1 VNELSRMNRAR
12 NRAHCHPA
20 QLVPYR
26 LPIATIRPVYA
37 ILSWPADFFAA
48 PRTAQRSSPVGRR
61 SRSVRRCRACSETA
75 FSNLAHRHP
84 TPLTHSS
91 SPPRTEA
98 DARARVRY
106 GTTAR
111 PRTRALV
118 FLTFFFFL
126 PPLETRSVCRST
138 APAFRGFR
146 RRESSGRVSVTESS
160 ARKSFRVRVL
170 GAACRVSSCHRPLSS
185 NNFFFSFG
193 CRRPVTGM
201 SRVSTT
207 IAQVTRIQPRRSRSP
222 HVSLASVRV
231 DWRRRSSRAN
241 VCIETSVVCRGRP
254 WSPTAGPD
262 VARRAASL
270 AVR

>member
-1 VNELSRMNRAR
+1 MNELSRMNRAR

-118 FLTFFFFL
+118 FLTFFFSPAARDAIGL
-126 PPLETRSVCRST
+126 SVDRPRLS
-138 APAFRGFR
+138 GF
-146 RRESSGRVSVTESS
+146 
-160 ARKSFRVRVL
+160 
-170 GAACRVSSCHRPLSS
+170 
-185 NNFFFSFG
+185 
-193 CRRPVTGM
+193 
-201 SRVSTT
+201 STT
-207 IAQVTRIQPRRSRSP
+207 RVERSSVGHRVECSQKFPRSRSRGG
-222 HVSLASVRV
+222 VSCVVVSPTVVVQQFFFFFWVPTTSHGNVPRLDHNRAGHAHPAEALAVASCVPRLGARRLAASV
-231 DWRRRSSRAN
+231 
-241 VCIETSVVCRGRP
+241 
-254 WSPTAGPD
+254 
-262 VARRAASL
+262 VARKRLHRNLGRVPWPPVVAH
-270 AVR
+270 RGPRCRP